1 LVIWRSASV
10 IFAVVVAAGSPSAQ
24 PEAILE
30 QMLDHL
36 RSYLV
41 DYETRLSSVVAD
53 ERFDQRV
60 TYTRTYDMGRPVTGS
75 EQRRLDSEVGFLR
88 LPGGLDWLG
97 FRDVK
102 KINGQALPGDRHS
115 IADLL
120 GGASDVM
127 AKARSIAAASAA
139 HNLGLARTTNVPTA
153 ALEIVHPR
161 HHARHEF
168 RLRGDERIEGSRVS
182 VIGFEEKG
190 RPTLVVDPS
199 GQQLIS
205 RGRIWVEPATG
216 TIWRVEWI
224 YSPPIGAPS
233 SIRVDF
239 RRNDALAMMVPSE
252 MHEEFP
258 SLYGANARGTGRAVY
273 SNYRRFGT
281 GARVIPPQP

>member
-1 LVIWRSASV
+1 MRLYAAFLTGISLLFSV
-10 IFAVVVAAGSPSAQ
+10 TAQ
-24 PEAILE
+24 SKPTLE
-30 QMLDHL
+30 QLLGRLDA
-36 RSYLV
+36 YLLA
-41 DYETRLSSVVAD
+41 YETQLSSVVAD

-60 TYTRTYDMGRPVTGS
+60 TYTRTYDMGKPVTGTN
-75 EQRRLDSEVGFLR
+75 QRRLDSEVGFIR

-102 KINGQALPGDRHS
+102 KINGRALPGTGPS
-115 IADLL
+115 IVDMFGA
-120 GGASDVM
+120 ASDVM
-127 AKARSIAAASAA
+127 AKARSIAAASAK

-168 RLRGDERIEGSRVS
+168 RLRGDERIEETRVS
-182 VIGFEEKG
+182 VIGFEEKH

-205 RGRIWVEPATG
+205 RGRIWVEPASG
-216 TIWRVEWI
+216 VIWRVEWV

-239 RRNDALAMMVPSE
+239 RRNEALAMMVPSE
-252 MHEEFP
+252 MFEEFQAQD
-258 SLYGANARGTGRAVY
+258 GANARGKGKAVY
-273 SNYRRFGT
+273 SNYRRFVT
-281 GARVIPPQP
+281 SARIVPQ